1 MFMVWFLTGMWHG
14 ASWIYILWGLY
25 YFVFLMIE
33 NFIIKGRLPKLV
45 GYIATFIIV
54 YFGWVIFK
62 FENIA
67 DLGNVLSGMFGGDG
81 SVFVNLEV
89 KTIFLNNI
97 FFLIIALIAV
107 FPIGKLIRDKLYNIG
122 EKNQKVLVFINIVD
136 MLTPT
141 IMLFLAVIAL
151 IGDSYNPFLYFQ
163 F

>member
-1 MFMVWFLTGMWHG
+1 
-14 ASWIYILWGLY
+14 
-25 YFVFLMIE
+25 
-33 NFIIKGRLPKLV
+33 
-45 GYIATFIIV
+45 
-54 YFGWVIFK
+54 
-62 FENIA
+62 
-67 DLGNVLSGMFGGDG
+67 MFGGDG
-81 SVFVNLEV
+81 RVFVNLEV

-136 MLTPT
+136 MLTAT